1 MKDFFSKRLIGKI
14 ILLIV
19 LTLLPLILI
28 FYFFILPQIEENYY
42 EGRKTELKSALLT
55 AYSILDYYNSKVNKG
70 ELTLQEAQDKAIDE
84 INALRYGNDN
94 KEYYFM
100 YDLDGVTMAL
110 GSAPEKRGEN
120 RSGIVDKLGNYFV
133 KEMINISKTEGEG
146 FVKYF
151 YPKLGSDVPLPKL
164 SFIKAF
170 KPWNCFLGTG
180 LYIDD
185 VESQISELKANILKA
200 IIVGLLIAFV
210 LGFLFSKKITLP
222 IKNLHDAAQKIST
235 GNTKVV
241 VNKTTDDEVGELTDS
256 FNKMV
261 SDINYALEEVRKKG
275 EDALRAAEEAERA
288 KNIAIEQQEYLSK
301 SVDMLLTKMEAFSDG
316 DLTVRLEVTKND
328 EIGKL
333 FNGFNKAVENIGNM
347 LLKVSEVV
355 TATAS
360 ASAEISSSTEEMAAG
375 AQEQSAQTSEVA
387 SAVEEMTRT
396 ILETTKNTS
405 IAADASK
412 FAGDNAKEGGKAVS
426 ETIEGMNRIAKVVQK
441 SAETVLTLGQNSDKI
456 GEIVQVINDIADQTN
471 LLALNAAIEAARAG
485 EQGRGFAVVADEVR
499 KLAERTTN
507 ATKEIAV
514 MIKTIQK
521 DTSEAVASIK
531 EGTAEVEKG
540 KEKAYRAGEVLNKIL
555 ESSKK
560 VSDIVIQVAA
570 ASEEQASAAEEI
582 GKNIE
587 GINNVTNESATGIQ
601 QIARS
606 AEDLNRLT
614 NDLQNLVSQFRFESG
629 SKNISMIGSK
639 KMLR

>member
-1 MKDFFSKRLIGKI
+1 M
-14 ILLIV
+14 
-19 LTLLPLILI
+19 
-28 FYFFILPQIEENYY
+28 ILPQIEENYY
-42 EGRKTELKSALLT
+42 EGRKTELRSALLT
-55 AYSILDYYNSKVNKG
+55 AYSILEYYNSKVNKG
-70 ELTLQEAQDKAIDE
+70 ELSLQEAQDKAIDE
-84 INALRYGNDN
+84 INVLRYGNDN

-100 YDLDGVTMAL
+100 YDLNGVTMAL

-133 KEMINISKTEGEG
+133 KEMIELSKSEGDG
-146 FVKYF
+146 YVKYY
-151 YPKLGSDVPLPKL
+151 YPKLGSDIPLPKL
-164 SFIKAF
+164 SYIKVF
-170 KPWNCFLGTG
+170 RPWNCFLGTG

-185 VESQISELKANILKA
+185 VESQISELKYNILKV
-200 IIVGLLIAFV
+200 IIIGLIIAFGI
-210 LGFLFSKKITLP
+210 GFLFAKKITVP

-235 GNTKVV
+235 GNTKIVV
-241 VNKTTDDEVGELTDS
+241 QKTTDDEVGELTVS

-261 SDINYALEEVRKKG
+261 SDINFALEEVRKKG
-275 EDALRAAEEAERA
+275 EDAIKAATEAEKA
-288 KNIAIEQQEYLSK
+288 KNIAVEQQEYLSK

-355 TATAS
+355 AATAS

-426 ETIEGMNRIAKVVQK
+426 ETIDGMNRIAQVVQK

-507 ATKEIAV
+507 ATKEIAL

-540 KEKAYRAGEVLNKIL
+540 KEKAYKAGEVLNKIL

-614 NDLQNLVSQFRFESG
+614 TDLQNLVSQFRFESISQNLSITS
-629 SKNISMIGSK
+629 SKRMIK
-639 KMLR
+639 